1 MLAMS
6 VPKDRGGMGLD
17 TSTYVMV
24 LEEIAKGCINTA
36 MTLHMHSTVMKFIAA
51 LATPEQMKR
60 LFSTLRLSTVG
71 SCLPVGAASPLSV
84 WERHAG

>member
-17 TSTYVMV
+17 TSTYVML

-36 MTLHMHSTVMKFIAA
+36 MTLHMHSTVMKFITA

-60 LFSTLRLSTVG
+60 LYPEVVDGGKLFARWGSEPAVSVG
-71 SCLPVGAASPLSV
+71 TPCWLT
-84 WERHAG
+84 